1 VPGTFATCCPMVHSR
16 VLYKAQ
22 DADAW
27 WSFTGEVSCARP
39 MIHPEIY
46 CVVMNFCQIE
56 ADFNIVGSKIE

>member
-1 VPGTFATCCPMVHSR
+1 M